1 MRGLVAVVVALAL
14 APTARGQVSVEPAA
28 LDEGRPATVRVT
40 WVHEGA
46 DPALVRRL
54 VIAWPGGERVV
65 EAARDERVVW
75 VDDDAL
81 ALTLEVP
88 DRPGVEGRAPR
99 PPVVARLEGEAAVVF
114 RQVAPGESLIAEVE
128 LVPLRDV
135 ELTVTVEL
143 HPLRPDALPAGA
155 RLRVP
160 GPALTWRPG
169 AAADAA
175 PAEDAPAPGP
185 LPDPRGLLPMPGGP
199 ADPDPLGLAPP
210 APGQALVR
218 LTRWVPRG
226 LGPSPY
232 VLLPGDVARA
242 LEPVARAHR
251 VGLTLRPAAFGLG
264 AAAERAG
271 FTSVERAVRL
281 ADDRW
286 VLQTGGRLAV
296 VGADGPARAFDG
308 EAFPLALALARDG
321 RAPLGRPDPQVAQA
335 LEAAGLGDAR
345 EVTLATLVPL
355 LEALAAHGAALAG
368 DRIGPGR

>member
-1 MRGLVAVVVALAL
+1 MAVVVALAL
-14 APTARGQVSVEPAA
+14 ASTARGQVSVEPTG

-99 PPVVARLEGEAAVVF
+99 PPVVARLEGEPAVVF
-114 RQVAPGESLIAEVE
+114 RQVVPGESLIAAVD

-135 ELTVTVEL
+135 ELTVTAEL
-143 HPLRPDALPAGA
+143 HPLRSDALPAGA

-160 GPALTWRPG
+160 GPALTWRPRP
-169 AAADAA
+169 AVDAPAAD
-175 PAEDAPAPGP
+175 EAPGP

-218 LTRWVPRG
+218 LSRWVPRG
-226 LGPSPY
+226 LGPSPH
-232 VLLPGDVARA
+232 VLLPGDVADA

-251 VGLTLRPAAFGLG
+251 LRLALRPAAFGLG

-271 FTSVERAVRL
+271 LASVERAVRL
-281 ADDRW
+281 PDDRW
-286 VLQTGGRLAV
+286 VLQAGGRLAV
-296 VGADGPARAFDG
+296 VGPDGGPDGPARAFDG
-308 EAFPLALALARDG
+308 QAFPLALALARDG
-321 RAPLGRPDPQVAQA
+321 RAPLGRPDPQVARA

>member
-1 MRGLVAVVVALAL
+1 MAVVVALAL

-114 RQVAPGESLIAEVE
+114 RQVAPGESLIAAVE

-160 GPALTWRPG
+160 GPALTWRRAPQIITPADEGRTPDRGAPAHARRPGRPRPASRRRRGPG
-169 AAADAA
+169 ARAAVALGPAPEPLAIQYSCGRRRPPSTRRPRPPA
-175 PAEDAPAPGP
+175 PADAPA
-185 LPDPRGLLPMPGGP
+185 
-199 ADPDPLGLAPP
+199 
-210 APGQALVR
+210 
-218 LTRWVPRG
+218 T
-226 LGPSPY
+226 
-232 VLLPGDVARA
+232 
-242 LEPVARAHR
+242 
-251 VGLTLRPAAFGLG
+251 AAGLG

-271 FTSVERAVRL
+271 LASVERAVRL
-281 ADDRW
+281 PDDRW
-286 VLQTGGRLAV
+286 VLQAGGRLAV
-296 VGADGPARAFDG
+296 VGPHGGPDGPARAFDG
-308 EAFPLALALARDG
+308 QAFPLALALARDG
-321 RAPLGRPDPQVAQA
+321 RAPLGRPDPQVARA